1 MEASPEMDKYFEG
14 IEKETL
20 RVHEVAEKA
29 RKINLDPEDKV
40 DIPLAKNMAERVE
53 GLISSV
59 APKLRGSGMTQRIRE
74 LEEEFGLLDWRVGLK
89 IAEEVAK
96 EKFCQFENKVEA
108 MEVGIRVGFAY
119 LTLGIVSAPL
129 EGFVG
134 LKIKKRQDGGE
145 YFSVSYAGPVRG
157 AGGTAAATS
166 VILSDY
172 VRRVMGY
179 QLYDPS
185 EEEVNRYVT
194 EIRDYH
200 ERVTNLQYYPSEEE
214 LRFLANHIPVEINGD
229 PTEKFE
235 VSNYK
240 DLPRVET
247 NRIRGGLCLVMAE
260 GVAQKAPK
268 LWKRLGKW
276 GDELGLD
283 WGFLKEFLDLQKSVK
298 ARKEKKI
305 EGKGIRPNYTFIA
318 DLVAGRPI
326 LTHPL
331 RHGGF
336 RLRYGR
342 ARVSGFSATC
352 LHPMTLFVLN
362 KYIAIGTQLKVERPG
377 KATVITICDSIEGP
391 IVKLKNGSVL
401 RLAGLVE
408 SKDILEQIEEII
420 YLGDILISYGDFS
433 ENGHKLVPA
442 GYCEEW
448 WIQEL
453 EKAMVE
459 TFGSIDIEKLSEM
472 VGVEKEELE
481 KIWDDSMLRP
491 KWGVALKISKE
502 MKVPLYPGY
511 TYFWQA
517 VNLEEFK
524 EFLNW
529 IINAEV
535 EKGDEGVVKLIL
547 PLKDSSSAK
556 RVLELIGVAHV
567 VAGNEYVVVEK
578 GEAQA
583 LYSILGLNDVDVIKE
598 KVEGSSDVL
607 EAVNNL
613 SGLVV
618 RDKGGTFIGA
628 RMGRPEKSK
637 MRKLVGSPQVLF
649 PVGQEGDRLRS
660 FQSALEAGKIRADFP
675 LFFCEKCQKKTIYP
689 SCEICNG
696 KNKEVYF
703 CRVCGET
710 DKKECKHGEDKEFK
724 KNERFKKDD
733 LDIKYYFDKALAKLE
748 MRTYPDLIKGVRGTS
763 NKDHVIENLVK
774 GILRAKHDIYVNKD
788 GTTRY
793 DMTELPLTHFKP
805 VEIGTSVE
813 KLKELGYEKDIKGR
827 ELVDGEQ
834 VVEIKPQDIILPGV
848 TSLDESAKKVLFRV
862 SKFIDD
868 LLEGLYG
875 LEPFYNLEREDDLVG
890 HVVVGL
896 APHISAGLM
905 GRIIGFSSA
914 QGCYAHPLWHAGLR
928 RDCDGD
934 ENCVI
939 LLLDCFLNF
948 SRQFL
953 PDMRGSRT
961 MDSPLVLTS
970 RLIPSEVDDQ
980 AHGLDIVW
988 SYPLELYE
996 GALEFKNPWDISVE
1010 QIKNRLG
1017 DEKQY
1022 EKMGF
1027 THQTTNINSGVVCS
1041 AYKTI
1046 PTMEDKLK
1054 GQMELARRIRAVE
1067 TNDVARLVIEKH
1079 FLKDIKGNL
1088 RKFSMQQFRCV
1099 KCNEK
1104 FRRPPLSGVCRCGGK
1119 ILFTISEGS
1128 IVKYLEPSL
1137 SLARQFEVGPYLRQT
1152 LDLLKSRI
1160 EGLFGKDKERQE
1172 TMGAW
1177 FG

>member
-1 MEASPEMDKYFEG
+1 MLNASPEMEKYFER
-14 IEKETL
+14 IEQETL
-20 RVHEVAEKA
+20 RVYAIAEKA
-29 RKINLDPEDKV
+29 RQTNLDPESKV

-53 GLISSV
+53 GLVSSV
-59 APKLRGSGMTQRIRE
+59 APNLMGSGMTKRIKE
-74 LEEEFGLLDWRVGLK
+74 LEVEFGLLDWRVGLR

-96 EKFCQFENKVEA
+96 EKFCKFISKIEA

-134 LKIKKRQDGGE
+134 LKIKKRKDGGE
-145 YFSVSYAGPVRG
+145 YFSIHYAGPVRG

-172 VRRVMGY
+172 VRTVMGY
-179 QLYDPS
+179 QPYDPT

-200 ERVTNLQYYPSEEE
+200 ERVTNLQYFPSEEE

-240 DLPRVET
+240 DLPRIET
-247 NRIRGGLCLVMAE
+247 NRIRGGICLVMAE
-260 GVAQKAPK
+260 GLAQKAPK
-268 LWKRLGKW
+268 LWKRLGVW
-276 GDELGLD
+276 GEALGLN
-283 WGFLKEFLDLQKSVK
+283 WGFLKEFLDLQKIIK
-298 ARKEKKI
+298 AKKEKKS
-305 EGKGIRPNYTFIA
+305 EVVGITPNYTFIA
-318 DLVAGRPI
+318 DLVAGRPV

-342 ARVSGFSATC
+342 ARTTGFSATG

-362 KYIAIGTQLKVERPG
+362 KYIAIGTQLKLERPG
-377 KATVITICDSIEGP
+377 KATAITICDSIEGP
-391 IVKLKNGSVL
+391 IIKLKNGSVL
-401 RLAGLVE
+401 RLSGLTE
-408 SKDILEQIEEII
+408 PKELQEQIDEIL
-420 YLGDILISYGDFS
+420 YLGDILVSYGDFS
-433 ENGHKLVPA
+433 ENGHKLVPV

-459 TFGSIDIEKLSEM
+459 SFGSIDIEKLSEV

-481 KIWDDSMLRP
+481 KIWDDLMQRP
-491 KWGVALKISKE
+491 KWQAAFKISKE
-502 MKVPLYPGY
+502 MKVPLHPAY

-517 VNLEEFK
+517 VSLEEFK
-524 EFLNW
+524 DFLNW
-529 IINAEV
+529 VVNAEI
-535 EKGDEGVVKLIL
+535 EKGEQGIVKLIL
-547 PLKDSSSAK
+547 PLTNFISAK
-556 RVLELIGVAHV
+556 RVLELLGVPHL

-578 GEAQA
+578 GDAQA
-583 LYSILGLNDVDVIKE
+583 IHGLLGLDNVDLIKD
-598 KVEGSSDVL
+598 KVEGSKDVL
-607 EAVNNL
+607 EAINKL
-613 SGLVV
+613 SGLVIQ
-618 RDKGGTFIGA
+618 DKGGTFIGA

-637 MRKLVGSPQVLF
+637 MRKLIGSPQVLF

-660 FQSALEAGKIRADFP
+660 FQAALETGKIRADFP
-675 LFFCEKCQKKTIYP
+675 LFFCPACEKKTVYP
-689 SCEICNG
+689 ACESCG
-696 KNKEVYF
+696 SKTKKTYF
-703 CRVCGET
+703 CKVCGET
-710 DKKECKHGEDKEFK
+710 NKEICQHGKTDQFRKY
-724 KNERFKKDD
+724 D
-733 LDIKYYFDKALAKLE
+733 LDIKHYFDTALSKLE
-748 MRTYPDLIKGVRGTS
+748 MQTYPDLIKGVRGTS
-763 NKDHVIENLVK
+763 NKDHVIESLVK

-805 VEIGTSVE
+805 IEIGTSVK
-813 KLKELGYEKDIKGR
+813 KLKEMGYEKDIKGR
-827 ELVDGEQ
+827 ELVNEEQ
-834 VVEIKPQDIILPGV
+834 ILEIKPQDVILPGERH
-848 TSLDESAKKVLFRV
+848 LEDESAKRVLFRV
-862 SKFIDD
+862 GNFTDELLVKF
-868 LLEGLYG
+868 YG
-875 LEPFYNLEREDDLVG
+875 LESFYNFENENDLVG
-890 HVVVGL
+890 HLVVGL

-934 ENCVI
+934 ENCVM

-953 PDMRGSRT
+953 PDTRGSRT

-970 RLIPSEVDDQ
+970 RLVPSEVDDQ
-980 AHGLDIVW
+980 SHGLDVVW
-988 SYPLELYE
+988 SYPLDLYE
-996 GALEFKNPWDISVE
+996 AALEYKYPWEVPLE

-1027 THQTTNINSGVVCS
+1027 THHTSNINFGVKCS

-1067 TNDVARLVIEKH
+1067 TDDVARLVIEKH

-1099 KCNEK
+1099 KCNDK
-1104 FRRPPLSGVCRCGGK
+1104 FRRPPLSGICPCGGK

-1152 LDLLKSRI
+1152 LDLLKDRI

-1172 TMGAW
+1172 GLGAW